1 MKYDFDEV
9 VDRTGTDSLT
19 VDGWRE
25 YMFGDHESPAPEVPA
40 SGFIN
45 LWVADMAFPTPE
57 PVLEAIRSRL
67 DKKILGYTRVF
78 DRDYYDIFGAW
89 CERHYGY
96 RFQEES
102 IVFSPGIIPALNRLV
117 PLLTHEEDSIL
128 ILTPSYAPFKKA
140 GDYSGRRVV
149 ECPLKNSQGY
159 WAPDFE
165 AMEQA
170 LCDEQK
176 RIKVFFLCN
185 PHNPTG
191 RVWRRDELQK
201 MIALCLQHDV
211 WVISDE
217 IHCDLSRSGVMHIP
231 AASLF
236 PENNKIIT
244 CMSTSKTFNLAGN
257 LLANIMIPDA
267 SVRAE
272 WLRLHD
278 DFISPLSLVANKAA
292 WSECDEW
299 LTQLRLYIDENF
311 RFLQDYLRTYHPR
324 ARFIIPEGTYLAWID
339 ISPLLDVSNQEE
351 VTLFFARHAGV
362 LLEGGQMFVSNG
374 DGYIRLNLACPRAVL
389 AEGLSR
395 ISNALSASSVDATG
409 TITATM

>member
-25 YMFGDHESPAPEVPA
+25 YMFGACEGTVPEVP
-40 SGFIN
+40 SNGFIN
-45 LWVADMAFPTPE
+45 LWVADMAFSTPA

-67 DKKILGYTRVF
+67 DKKILGYTRVY

-89 CERHYGY
+89 CERNYGY
-96 RFQEES
+96 RFQEEN

-117 PLLTHEEDSIL
+117 PLLTHKEDSIL

-149 ECPLKNSQGY
+149 ECPLKNNQGH
-159 WAPDFE
+159 WTPDFE

-191 RVWRRDELQK
+191 RVWRHDELQR
-201 MIALCLQHDV
+201 MIALCIKHDV

-217 IHCDLSRSGVMHIP
+217 IHCDLSRSGIRHIP
-231 AASLF
+231 AASVF
-236 PENNKIIT
+236 PENHKIIT

-267 SVRAE
+267 SVRAN
-272 WLRLHD
+272 WLRLYD

-299 LTQLRLYIDENF
+299 LTQVRYYIDENF
-311 RFLQDYLRTYHPR
+311 RYLKSYLYTYHPQV
-324 ARFIIPEGTYLAWID
+324 RFLIPEGTYLAWID
-339 ISPLLDVSNQEE
+339 ISPLMNVSNQSDI
-351 VTLFFARHAGV
+351 TLFFARYAGV
-362 LLEGGQMFVSNG
+362 LLEGGGMFVGNG
-374 DGYIRLNLACPRAVL
+374 DGHIRLNLACPRAML
-389 AEGLSR
+389 AEGLRR
-395 ISNALSASSVDATG
+395 ISKVLSGSSVKT
-409 TITATM
+409 TES

>member
-25 YMFGDHESPAPEVPA
+25 YMFGACERTVPEVP
-40 SGFIN
+40 SNGFIN
-45 LWVADMAFPTPE
+45 LWVADMAFSTPA

-67 DKKILGYTRVF
+67 DKKILGYTRVY

-89 CERHYGY
+89 CERNYGY
-96 RFQEES
+96 RFQEEN

-117 PLLTHEEDSIL
+117 PLLTHKEDSIL

-149 ECPLKNSQGY
+149 ECPLKNNQGH
-159 WAPDFE
+159 WTPDFE

-191 RVWRRDELQK
+191 RVWRHDELQR
-201 MIALCLQHDV
+201 MIALCIKHDV

-217 IHCDLSRSGVMHIP
+217 IHCDLSRSGVRHIP
-231 AASLF
+231 AASVF
-236 PENNKIIT
+236 PENHKIIT

-267 SVRAE
+267 SVRAN
-272 WLRLHD
+272 WLRLYD

-299 LTQLRLYIDENF
+299 LTQVRYYIDENF
-311 RFLQDYLRTYHPR
+311 LYLKSYLYTYHPQV
-324 ARFIIPEGTYLAWID
+324 RFLIPEGTYLAWID
-339 ISPLLDVSNQEE
+339 ISTLMNVSNQSDI
-351 VTLFFARHAGV
+351 TLFFARYAGV
-362 LLEGGQMFVSNG
+362 LLEGGGMFVGNG
-374 DGYIRLNLACPRAVL
+374 DGHIRLNLACPRAML
-389 AEGLSR
+389 AEGLRR
-395 ISNALSASSVDATG
+395 ISKVLSGSSVKT
-409 TITATM
+409 TES

>member
-217 IHCDLSRSGVMHIP
+217 IHCDLSRSGVMHIH